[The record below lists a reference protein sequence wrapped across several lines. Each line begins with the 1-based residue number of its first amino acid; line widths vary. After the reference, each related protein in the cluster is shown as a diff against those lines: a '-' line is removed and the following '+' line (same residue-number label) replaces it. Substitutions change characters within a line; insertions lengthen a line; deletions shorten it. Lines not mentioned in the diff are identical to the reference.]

1 MAIDIRTVVF
11 LGIIFCVICALFIV
25 QLWHQNRR
33 RVAGL
38 GFWVW
43 HFLLLTAAMVLVVL
57 RGIIPDWISIVL
69 ANSLIFAGA
78 LLLYMGLERFVGKVS
93 VQIHNYVL
101 MALYIAVS

>member
-1 MAIDIRTVVF
+1 
-11 LGIIFCVICALFIV
+11 
-25 QLWHQNRR
+25 
-33 RVAGL
+33 
-38 GFWVW
+38 
-43 HFLLLTAAMVLVVL
+43 MVLVVL

-101 MALYIAVS
+101 MALYIGAFIYGTYIQPDLHLRERG